1 LAGKVTIDEARADE
15 TTAYLRPN
23 PNVTLSWDQITP
35 FSTDPYRPV
44 WQSYVFGDLDYLH
57 ERQHKRELRL
67 ASARQ
72 TTAIT
77 SSAQLDLERTLT
89 FNLRDAFVR
98 VLLAK
103 AVVTVARENL
113 AYYDKVLAVNT
124 DRYQAGSIAQVDLQ
138 RLELQRLQFASE
150 LETSQVDLRTA
161 KIDLLTLLRDR
172 TPVEEFDIT
181 GSFDF
186 EDLPTTLA
194 ELRAD
199 ALSSRPD
206 LQEAQQ
212 SLEKSKTDHKLAVAN
227 GSVDPTF
234 GVAASHQP
242 PPLNTYVG
250 FNVSF
255 PLRIF
260 DRNQGEK
267 ARTLLDVNRNE
278 SLRDAA
284 ELTALHDVDSAYAT
298 LQGTL
303 ELLRPYKAKYLKE
316 ADDVRSTVSFAFQ
329 HGAAS
334 LLDFLDAQK
343 SYRDTQLSYL
353 NLVGSYLSAA
363 NQLNFAVGHEV
374 IR

>member
-172 TPVEEFDIT
+172 TPV
-181 GSFDF
+181 
-186 EDLPTTLA
+186 
-194 ELRAD
+194 
-199 ALSSRPD
+199 
-206 LQEAQQ
+206 
-212 SLEKSKTDHKLAVAN
+212 
-227 GSVDPTF
+227 
-234 GVAASHQP
+234 
-242 PPLNTYVG
+242 
-250 FNVSF
+250 
-255 PLRIF
+255 
-260 DRNQGEK
+260 
-267 ARTLLDVNRNE
+267 
-278 SLRDAA
+278 
-284 ELTALHDVDSAYAT
+284 
-298 LQGTL
+298 
-303 ELLRPYKAKYLKE
+303 
-316 ADDVRSTVSFAFQ
+316 
-329 HGAAS
+329 
-334 LLDFLDAQK
+334 
-343 SYRDTQLSYL
+343 
-353 NLVGSYLSAA
+353 
-363 NQLNFAVGHEV
+363 
-374 IR
+374 